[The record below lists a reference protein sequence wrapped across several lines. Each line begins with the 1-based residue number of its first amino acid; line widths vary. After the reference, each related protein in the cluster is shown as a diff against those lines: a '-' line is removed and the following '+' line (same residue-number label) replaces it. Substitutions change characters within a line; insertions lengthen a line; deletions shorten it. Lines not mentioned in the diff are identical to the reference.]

1 MDIKSLP
8 LIKWPGGKRAI
19 IRELIATLPTTFNR
33 YFEPFVGGGALF
45 FAVQPRK
52 SILSDTNADLINLY
66 SQVRNQPDALMQ
78 LLRTYQNNAPTY
90 YAVREQRPRTPL
102 TRAARLF
109 YLTTLSFNGIHRVN
123 LRGEFNVPYGH
134 KTHLSICDEV
144 RLASVANALRHAQL
158 VVADF
163 EEATMKARSGDL
175 VYFDPPYTV
184 AHAHNGFLKYNERIF
199 SWDDQIRLSK
209 HAHLLASR
217 GCHVVASNADHPSVR
232 TLYSAFQGKSIQ
244 RVSRIAASAA
254 HRGRVTE
261 MVYYSGGG

>member
-1 MDIKSLP
+1 
-8 LIKWPGGKRAI
+8 
-19 IRELIATLPTTFNR
+19 
-33 YFEPFVGGGALF
+33 
-45 FAVQPRK
+45 
-52 SILSDTNADLINLY
+52 
-66 SQVRNQPDALMQ
+66 
-78 LLRTYQNNAPTY
+78 
-90 YAVREQRPRTPL
+90 
-102 TRAARLF
+102 
-109 YLTTLSFNGIHRVN
+109 
-123 LRGEFNVPYGH
+123 
-134 KTHLSICDEV
+134 
-144 RLASVANALRHAQL
+144 
-158 VVADF
+158 
-163 EEATMKARSGDL
+163 MKARSGDL

-217 GCHVVASNADHPSVR
+217 GCHVVVSNADHPSVR